1 MIPVLTKKIQGGNR
15 MHNEVKHYPFY
26 IGGVKQVYPNVH
38 PGTPKYASAVV
49 VDNLVFLSGMTA
61 QDTKTGA
68 CLTDTVADQMVVC
81 LDKVRA
87 ALGEVGSS
95 MGNIVKTLILLKD
108 VKDYQIMRKTEL
120 EYYQKHAPRLIEE
133 PPAST
138 FLQPASL
145 ARPEFLVELDVI
157 AVLSR
162 K

>member
-1 MIPVLTKKIQGGNR
+1 MSS
-15 MHNEVKHYPFY
+15 EVKHYPFY

-38 PGTPKYASAVV
+38 PGIPKYASAVV

-68 CLTDTVADQMVVC
+68 CLTDAVADQMVVC

-87 ALGEVGSS
+87 ALEEVGSS
-95 MGNIVKTLILLKD
+95 MENIVKTLILLKD

-120 EYYQKHAPRLIEE
+120 EYYQRHAPRLVEE

-157 AVLSR
+157 AVVSR

>member
-1 MIPVLTKKIQGGNR
+1 MSQR
-15 MHNEVKHYPFY
+15 VKYYPFY
-26 IGGVKQVYPNVH
+26 IAGVKQVYPNVH

-68 CLTDTVADQMVVC
+68 CLTDTIADQMIVC
-81 LDKVRA
+81 LDKVKA
-87 ALGEVGSS
+87 ALKEVGSS
-95 MGNIVKTLILLKD
+95 MENIVKTLILLKD

-120 EYYQKHAPRLIEE
+120 EYYQKHAPRLVDE

-138 FLQPASL
+138 FMQPAAL

-157 AVLSR
+157 AVVSR
-162 K
+162 E

>member
-1 MIPVLTKKIQGGNR
+1 MSQR
-15 MHNEVKHYPFY
+15 VKYYPFY
-26 IGGVKQVYPNVH
+26 IAGVKQVYPNVH

-68 CLTDTVADQMVVC
+68 CLTDTIADQMIVC
-81 LDKVRA
+81 LDKVRT
-87 ALGEVGSS
+87 ALVEVGSS
-95 MGNIVKTLILLKD
+95 MEDIVKTLILLKD

-120 EYYQKHAPRLIEE
+120 EYYQKHAPRLVDE

-138 FLQPASL
+138 FMQPAAL

-157 AVLSR
+157 AVVSR
-162 K
+162 E

>member
-1 MIPVLTKKIQGGNR
+1 MSQRVTY
-15 MHNEVKHYPFY
+15 YPFY
-26 IGGVKQVYPNVH
+26 IAGVKQVYPNVH

-68 CLTDTVADQMVVC
+68 CLTDTIADQMIVC
-81 LDKVRA
+81 LDKVKA
-87 ALGEVGSS
+87 ALEEVGSS
-95 MGNIVKTLILLKD
+95 MENIVKTLILLKD

-120 EYYQKHAPRLIEE
+120 EYYQKHAPRLVDE

-138 FLQPASL
+138 FMQPAAL
-145 ARPEFLVELDVI
+145 ARPEFLVELEVI

-162 K
+162 E

>member
-1 MIPVLTKKIQGGNR
+1 MSQR
-15 MHNEVKHYPFY
+15 VKYYPFY
-26 IGGVKQVYPNVH
+26 IAGVKQVYPNVH

-68 CLTDTVADQMVVC
+68 CLTDTIADQMIVC
-81 LDKVRA
+81 LDKVRT
-87 ALGEVGSS
+87 ALEEVGSS
-95 MGNIVKTLILLKD
+95 MENIVKTLILLKD

-120 EYYQKHAPRLIEE
+120 EYYQKHAPRLVDE

-138 FLQPASL
+138 FMQPAAL

-157 AVLSR
+157 AVISR
-162 K
+162 E

>member
-1 MIPVLTKKIQGGNR
+1 MSQR
-15 MHNEVKHYPFY
+15 VKYYPFY
-26 IGGVKQVYPNVH
+26 IAGVKQVYPNVH

-68 CLTDTVADQMVVC
+68 CLTDTIADQMIVC
-81 LDKVRA
+81 LDKVRT
-87 ALGEVGSS
+87 ALVEVGSS
-95 MGNIVKTLILLKD
+95 MENIVKTLILLKD

-120 EYYQKHAPRLIEE
+120 EYYQKHAPRLVDE

-138 FLQPASL
+138 FMQPAAL

-157 AVLSR
+157 AVVSR
-162 K
+162 E

>member
-1 MIPVLTKKIQGGNR
+1 MASD
-15 MHNEVKHYPFY
+15 VKHYPFY
-26 IGGVKQVYPNVH
+26 IGGVKQTYPNVH

-61 QDTKTGA
+61 QETETGA

-81 LDKVRA
+81 LNKVKA
-87 ALGEVGSS
+87 ALEEVGSN
-95 MGNIVKTLILLKD
+95 MENIVKTLILLKD

-120 EYYQKHAPRLIEE
+120 EYYQKHAPRLVEE

-145 ARPEFLVELDVI
+145 ARPEFLVEVDVV
-157 AVLSR
+157 AVVSR

>member
-1 MIPVLTKKIQGGNR
+1 MEHVT
-15 MHNEVKHYPFY
+15 KHYPFY
-26 IGGVKQVYPNVH
+26 IGGVKQVFPNVH

-61 QDTKTGA
+61 QETETGA

-81 LDKVRA
+81 LDKVKA
-87 ALGEVGSS
+87 ALEEVGSS
-95 MGNIVKTLILLKD
+95 MENIVKTLIFLKD

-120 EYYQKHAPRLIEE
+120 EYYQKHAPRLVEE

-138 FLQPASL
+138 FLQPAML
-145 ARPEFLVELDVI
+145 ARPEFLVEVDVT

-162 K
+162 E